1 MREWIRPS
9 YLLGIAF
16 ALILGSL
23 GCSYALP
30 VPSPA
35 FRERVRVV
43 SPSPERYS
51 LRLTTVRS
59 EDLPVPPDGRLTL
72 SIPPIQR
79 GCTVH
84 FLGIKVSDGYDPLKD
99 WTVAVNAVNADGKS
113 LRRLSLTQLNK
124 LPTDPEGYRL
134 WAIADSA
141 PEAHLSK

>member
-1 MREWIRPS
+1 VREWMRPS
-9 YLLGIAF
+9 FLLGIAF
-16 ALILGSL
+16 PLILGSL

-30 VPSPA
+30 VPSPP

-51 LRLTTVRS
+51 LRLATVRS

-84 FLGIKVSDGYDPLKD
+84 FLGIKVSDGYDPFKE
-99 WTVAVNAVNADGKS
+99 WTIAIYADGKS

-124 LPTDPEGYRL
+124 LPTDPDGYRL
-134 WAIADSA
+134 LAIAG
-141 PEAHLSK
+141 PVL